1 MSDGLDYDPDTT
13 GDFDETTL
21 DGSEGLDGDFLT
33 GDGENYV
40 MDPPDRWRGASPHD
54 TLGKRL
60 AEESR
65 TSTSMTIWM
74 MTRRCA
80 TAMSTVTNRSSS
92 ATMARE
98 TRTATVGWAG
108 LLTRVF

>member
-1 MSDGLDYDPDTT
+1 MSDDLDYDPDTT

-60 AEESR
+60 AEEKPDIDVDDDLNDDPEMR
-65 TSTSMTIWM
+65 YGDVDGHEPFEFGNDGPRDPDRN
-74 MTRRCA
+74 RR
-80 TAMSTVTNRSSS
+80 M
-92 ATMARE
+92 
-98 TRTATVGWAG
+98 GW
-108 LLTRVF
+108 TTY

>member
-60 AEESR
+60 AEEKPDIDVDDDLDDDPEMPR
-65 TSTSMTIWM
+65 TVRVRQRWP
-74 MTRRCA
+74 
-80 TAMSTVTNRSSS
+80 
-92 ATMARE
+92 ARP
-98 TRTATVGWAG
+98 GPQPSDG
-108 LLTRVF
+108 LDYLLKFSKFL

>member
-60 AEESR
+60 AEEKPDIDVDDDLDDDPEMR
-65 TSTSMTIWM
+65 YGD
-74 MTRRCA
+74 
-80 TAMSTVTNRSSS
+80 VDGHERSSS
-92 ATMARE
+92 ATMARA

-108 LLTRVF
+108 LLTKVF